1 MSELAEPATAVISK
15 LSEPIE
21 GSAAVATAT
30 EGEVRYVGLMTRGI
44 AFVIDAA
51 LISLVAF
58 LAGAAVALIGS
69 LFHFTHQ
76 AKAVL
81 AVIGGVA
88 YVLWAA
94 GYFVG
99 FWSTTGQTPGDRVM
113 QIRVVTASSGAGE
126 AGPGNCP
133 LRRPGSGDGAS
144 VRWIPADT
152 LRQEARGLADWLA
165 RTVVVDA
172 PGVSVARGDRRQE
185 DFGVRRDES
194 RSTARRSRSG
204 SAESRFRGRSVA
216 APRRTGTPIARSAR
230 RSRGRPRTAG
240 NRADG
245 SPSR

>member
-1 MSELAEPATAVISK
+1 MSQLAEPATAVISK

-21 GSAAVATAT
+21 SSAAIATAT

-99 FWSTTGQTPGDRVM
+99 FWSATGQTPGDRVM
-113 QIRVVTASSGAGE
+113 QIRVVTASLE
-126 AGPGNCP
+126 RVKPGRGIVRCVGLVLATLP
-133 LRRPGSGDGAS
+133 LFVGYLPILFDSRR
-144 VRWIPADT
+144 
-152 LRQEARGLADWLA
+152 RGLADWLA
-165 RTVVVDA
+165 RTVVIDA
-172 PGVSVARGDRRQE
+172 PG
-185 DFGVRRDES
+185 S
-194 RSTARRSRSG
+194 RSRRRSATRGVPRPMAREPLAARRSRSG
-204 SAESRFRGRSVA
+204 SAASRFRARSVM
-216 APRRTGTPIARSAR
+216 APRRTEIPIARSAR
-230 RSRGRPRTAG
+230 RSRARPRTAG
-240 NRADG
+240 NRAG
-245 SPSR
+245 VFPSR